1 MTSND
6 LKRTSI
12 SLKMTSNENDEPVLE
27 KIKAEN
33 ISKIRDPKG
42 IPTQG
47 NISVEQ
53 FLSSN

>member
-27 KIKAEN
+27 KKAEN
-33 ISKIRDPKG
+33 ISKSRDPKG
-42 IPTQG
+42 IPTRRS
-47 NISVEQ
+47 ISVEQ